1 MKYIG
6 ITTFLVV
13 LLLPTQSVAVGFAKH
28 FKVDYVRV
36 DKSGKGYIQF
46 KSALIGTS
54 SGGPASCTTTY
65 VKALAFDTN
74 TAGGQAILSAALS
87 AQARDT
93 TMYAI
98 GTGKCDIYGVME
110 DYSWGYTK

>member
-6 ITTFLVV
+6 LTTFLVV

-36 DKSGKGYIQF
+36 DKTGKGYIQF
-46 KSALIGTS
+46 KSALISYNGA
-54 SGGPASCTTTY
+54 PASCTTTY
-65 VKALAFDTN
+65 VNALAFDTN

-93 TMYAI
+93 TMYAT
-98 GTGKCDIYGVME
+98 GTGKCGVYGVME
-110 DYSWGYTK
+110 DYNWGFVK